1 MGHHCFASSS
11 NAAQLHECR
20 DTSLLQWQGWTKKL
34 VNGQKAEALWSC
46 PLVLVSSVHCEQEQ
60 LHFQNKTDP
69 CVSHGAWRQHVKATC
84 SVSMWTYRDMQ
95 GKRKEGRLIQ
105 LQILWPSQSFYLH
118 CIWYL
123 WKSALSYNQS
133 FIGFRFTL
141 YTLHIM
147 YIIKNKGKKIGH
159 ETLFTLIQ
167 YWCKIW
173 NWIDSSLLPSSICA
187 VQQYPQCL
195 VSSHQALQTQRRRTN
210 RSGTHKWKM
219 NMMIWYEKKA
229 TTNSRCIMK
238 VGFV

>member
-1 MGHHCFASSS
+1 M
-11 NAAQLHECR
+11 
-20 DTSLLQWQGWTKKL
+20 
-34 VNGQKAEALWSC
+34 
-46 PLVLVSSVHCEQEQ
+46 
-60 LHFQNKTDP
+60 
-69 CVSHGAWRQHVKATC
+69 KATC
-84 SVSMWTYRDMQ
+84 TGYMFCQHVNIQGYAGKTERGEVNSVTNSLTIA
-95 GKRKEGRLIQ
+95 E
-105 LQILWPSQSFYLH
+105 SFYLH

-133 FIGFRFTL
+133 FVGFRFTL
-141 YTLHIM
+141 YILHIM

-159 ETLFTLIQ
+159 ETAFTLIQ

-219 NMMIWYEKKA
+219 NMMIWYEKKQNNNKQQMHNESGA
-229 TTNSRCIMK
+229 CIMATYSK
-238 VGFV
+238 HTMLMNWWLLWSEIQYTDRDGDHDDN